1 MGVGVAVTSRKGFLG
16 DFSSKL
22 GIFLQPT
29 SHLGHVGCTRSAG
42 ACFRAEKWGTWIQP
56 VVAGRTSKH
65 QAGFRGQGKRII
77 LVIISAP
84 LPAIVTNVCKGVRK
98 VKKKPFN
105 IQSYHNYCH
114 ES

>member
-22 GIFLQPT
+22 GIFFYNRPPIWVTWVAPEAQVHVSERKNGEMDTT
-29 SHLGHVGCTRSAG
+29 SGCWAHIKTFA
-42 ACFRAEKWGTWIQP
+42 AD
-56 VVAGRTSKH
+56 

-84 LPAIVTNVCKGVRK
+84 LPVIVTNVCKGVRE
-98 VKKKPFN
+98 VKKK
-105 IQSYHNYCH
+105 H
-114 ES
+114 